1 MHAVEQEDQ
10 TAMEIDINITLFER
24 MIQRQEGLKEEKWE
38 INKRLTELQ
47 SRFKNTGEE
56 PEHIIYLTPFIF
68 LGLCLLTRSFKI
80 KRNKDISVQVLPP
93 YFIYPIRGIYI

>member
-47 SRFKNTGEE
+47 SRFKNTEEE
-56 PEHIIYLTPFIF
+56 PEHII
-68 LGLCLLTRSFKI
+68 
-80 KRNKDISVQVLPP
+80 
-93 YFIYPIRGIYI
+93 